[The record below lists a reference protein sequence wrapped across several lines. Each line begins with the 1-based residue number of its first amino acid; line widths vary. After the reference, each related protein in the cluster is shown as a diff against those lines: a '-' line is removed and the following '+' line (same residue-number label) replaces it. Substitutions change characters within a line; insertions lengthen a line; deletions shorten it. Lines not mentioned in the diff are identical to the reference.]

1 MEFIVFMKMK
11 NFCEDLVDGHAS
23 ARGVVFTE
31 DFTKITYQ
39 QSRYAI

>member
-23 ARGVVFTE
+23 ARRIVFTG
-31 DFTKITYQ
+31 DFTKIAYQ
-39 QSRYAI
+39 QIRYSI